1 MEQYSGATTTANSE
15 SEQRLKV
22 DVSQKKKKIIRK
34 HLKRNSK

>member
-22 DVSQKKKKIIRK
+22 DVSQKKKIIRK